1 MVALHNRRLTQR
13 DLWPDLLWDDV
24 QRFRLIDRLRAEMI
38 AEGWTFEGGGVDM
51 ARASFELSKR
61 IDADQ
66 NLFPSYAERQAII
79 RRLYPGRSSPGPF
92 TTEELIMIR
101 DRFSLDNDPTGQ
113 AIAQRVADLIAYRGG
128 A

>member
-13 DLWPDLLWDDV
+13 DLWPDLLWDDA
-24 QRFRLIDRLRAEMI
+24 QRFRLIDRLQAEMI

-51 ARASFELSKR
+51 ARARFELSKR

-66 NLFPSYAERQAII
+66 NRFPSYADRQAII

-92 TTEELIMIR
+92 TMEELIMIR

-113 AIAQRVADLIAYRGG
+113 SIAQRVADLIAYRGG